1 MAAGNLYQALNT
13 AAAGYGIYPAD
24 PKAHKSLLPDGIEG
38 ASSDPDVI
46 SGWWSQWPDAVV
58 GIVPKKPAIAATSFA
73 WRDPATIPPRRFIYG
88 RHYIRQFASLT
99 VSPAGVGKSS
109 LTIAESLAMVTGRPL
124 LGLVPE
130 ERVKVWLWNGE
141 DPDDENTRRVMATVV
156 HYGIKREE
164 FEGRLFVDSGR
175 RMPVVIAEQTRD
187 GARIA
192 TPVVDQVI
200 ATIEDNGIDVMIV
213 DPFVSSHQVT
223 ENDNN
228 AIERV
233 AKMWAKIA
241 DQTNC
246 AIELVHHSRKTFG
259 AEVSVEDGRG
269 AGALLA
275 AVRSA
280 RVLNAMTED
289 EAAKAGVEHR
299 RLHFRVENGKA
310 NLVKPMDQATWY
322 KLASVELANGD
333 DVGVAT
339 AWEWPNPFDNVT
351 TADLRAAQQ
360 AVAAGGPW
368 RESKLAADWVGKPIA
383 EALGLDPGSK
393 AHRAKVAGLLAVWMA
408 NGMFKRVEGR
418 DPKRRDIRTFVE
430 VGQWAN
436 D

>member
-1 MAAGNLYQALNT
+1 MGSAVYLFQALNM

-24 PKAHKSLLPDGIEG
+24 PRAHTSLLPDGDKS
-38 ASSDPDVI
+38 ASTDPDVI
-46 SGWWSQWPDAVV
+46 NAWWAEWPDAVV
-58 GIVPKKPAIAATSFA
+58 GIVPKKPAIAASSFS
-73 WRDPATIPPRRFIYG
+73 WIDPATIPPRRFIYG

-99 VSPAGVGKSS
+99 VSPGGVGKTALGVIEAFSM
-109 LTIAESLAMVTGRPL
+109 TTGRPL
-124 LGLVPE
+124 LGIAPE
-130 ERVKVWLWNGE
+130 ERVNVWLWNGE
-141 DPDDENTRRVMATVV
+141 DPLEEMQRRVMAAAM
-156 HYGIKREE
+156 HYEIKREE

-175 RMPVVIAEQTRD
+175 QMPVVIAEQTRD
-187 GARIA
+187 GAKIMA
-192 TPVVDQVI
+192 PVVDQVI
-200 ATIEDNGIDVMIV
+200 ATLEDNEIDVMIV

-246 AIELVHHSRKTFG
+246 AIELVHHSRKTGG
-259 AEVSVEDGRG
+259 AEVTVEDGRG

-280 RVLNAMTED
+280 RVLNPMTED
-289 EAAKAGVEHR
+289 EAVKAGVENR

-333 DVGVAT
+333 DVGVVT
-339 AWEWPNPFDNVT
+339 SWEWPNPFADVT
-351 TADLRAAQQ
+351 VSDLRAVQKE
-360 AVAAGGPW
+360 VYAGRW
-368 RESKLAADWVGKPIA
+368 RENAQAKDWVGKA
-383 EALGLDPGSK
+383 VARAMRLDPENK
-393 AHRAKVAGLLAVWMA
+393 AHKAKIKGLLAVWIA
-408 NGMFKRVEGR
+408 NGALVTVSGKDSNSIE
-418 DPKRRDIRTFVE
+418 RTFVE